1 MQFKTPAP
9 AVADHPQIL
18 GPGVTGKIQFAGVL
32 NNQILPR
39 LPTSQTRPF
48 QVGLQN
54 SLKIH
59 CRIIEEWIG
68 GFELSPV
75 REDLRQCPAWM
86 GGKLGGDVHQAFT
99 TTWVAQL
106 GKRKFV
112 LGPLTSWLQSG
123 YTHKPTGEEPT
134 GRAAATP
141 TPTKTKSE
149 KLKQAPKDVGN
160 DKPRRPGDQA
170 IVRRRRAPVIIQHPW
185 VQVGGDRL
193 RRPADWKPAARGVP
207 PVLFHVMLH
216 VLHVVAVAQGNR
228 DRSE

>member
-59 CRIIEEWIG
+59 CRIIEESIG

-86 GGKLGGDVHQAFT
+86 GGKLGGDVH
-99 TTWVAQL
+99 
-106 GKRKFV
+106 
-112 LGPLTSWLQSG
+112 
-123 YTHKPTGEEPT
+123 
-134 GRAAATP
+134 
-141 TPTKTKSE
+141 
-149 KLKQAPKDVGN
+149 
-160 DKPRRPGDQA
+160 
-170 IVRRRRAPVIIQHPW
+170 
-185 VQVGGDRL
+185 
-193 RRPADWKPAARGVP
+193 
-207 PVLFHVMLH
+207 
-216 VLHVVAVAQGNR
+216 
-228 DRSE
+228 